1 MMTVILICMGFSLVE
16 FQGKCV
22 PCTSLMN
29 SRQPLYS
36 HMNAVYQCSLP
47 FPKWPHD
54 NPKLSPQGLSTKTS
68 VLQDK
73 RPTNAT
79 YGYDFRETSAAS
91 HDVVVEKVKK
101 IDFGDSKDFTG
112 VRCIPGRSPAIAFS
126 LLSTG
131 AT

>member
-1 MMTVILICMGFSLVE
+1 MI
-16 FQGKCV
+16 
-22 PCTSLMN
+22 
-29 SRQPLYS
+29 
-36 HMNAVYQCSLP
+36 
-47 FPKWPHD
+47 
-54 NPKLSPQGLSTKTS
+54 NPKLSPQVLGAKTS

-112 VRCIPGRSPAIAFS
+112 VHCIPVRSPAIAFA
-126 LLSTG
+126 LLSYRSNLGCLPCILLPNATFCGICSGYSTG
-131 AT
+131 GIALEAQQFCLVQVPIYA

>member
-1 MMTVILICMGFSLVE
+1 MLCSNAQYQYPNGHNTDPKPSSQYL
-16 FQGKCV
+16 
-22 PCTSLMN
+22 CTK
-29 SRQPLYS
+29 
-36 HMNAVYQCSLP
+36 A
-47 FPKWPHD
+47 
-54 NPKLSPQGLSTKTS
+54 S

-112 VRCIPGRSPAIAFS
+112 VHCIPVRSPAIASS